1 MSRTKSII
9 LDIEPLDRVEIVF
22 HDSWYQ
28 DEHWMS
34 LDEIDNENEP
44 CRSLGF
50 FIDQNDTYIAIAQ
63 TVGQGQLGHLFH
75 IPIQSI
81 VSIEHV

>member
-1 MSRTKSII
+1 
-9 LDIEPLDRVEIVF
+9 
-22 HDSWYQ
+22 
-28 DEHWMS
+28 MS